1 MPTLWS
7 RERGNYSWNGGDSW
21 PEFIRVADG
30 VDPVELNRRINEMLQ
45 KNLPD
50 TESLQLVI
58 DAAPLTDTYMSND
71 EVRRMDRIMLVL
83 SLALLF
89 ITTLNYV
96 LITIASLS
104 KRAKSIGIHKCN
116 GAGSPTIFSMF
127 IIRNSHGARLR
138 ACAHGHPHTG
148 VWRHD
153 KGHYQHHAPKQ
164 MLEPSRLWVPISIM
178 LIFVLIGGIIRD
190 AYSAASCQQHIPSL
204 QLAPQSV
211 DAHAA
216 LRRVCRRHIHCV
228 HDDRSRFAIS

>member
-1 MPTLWS
+1 MSIP
-7 RERGNYSWNGGDSW
+7 WNST
-21 PEFIRVADG
+21 AA
-30 VDPVELNRRINEMLQ
+30 LMKCCQ

-58 DAAPLTDTYMSND
+58 DAAPITDTYMSND

-104 KRAKSIGIHKCN
+104 KRAKSIGIPN
-116 GAGSPTIFSMF
+116 ATVPEAPPLFSMF
-127 IIRNSHGARLR
+127 IIETLMVLG
-138 ACAHGHPHTG
+138 CALVLMVILTLVFGDMIKDTINITPT
-148 VWRHD
+148 
-153 KGHYQHHAPKQ
+153 Q
-164 MLEPSRLWVPISIM
+164 MLEPSRLWVPISVM
-178 LIFVLIGGIIRD
+178 VIFVLIGGIIPGRIF
-190 AYSAASCQQHIPSL
+190 SHIPVSNIFRRF

>member
-1 MPTLWS
+1 M
-7 RERGNYSWNGGDSW
+7 RCCR
-21 PEFIRVADG
+21 
-30 VDPVELNRRINEMLQ
+30 

-127 IIRNSHGARLR
+127 IIETLMVLG
-138 ACAHGHPHTG
+138 CALVLMVILTLAFGDMIKDTINIT
-148 VWRHD
+148 
-153 KGHYQHHAPKQ
+153 PKQ
-164 MLEPSRLWVPISIM
+164 MLEPSRLWVPISVMIV
-178 LIFVLIGGIIRD
+178 FVLIGGIMRD
-190 AYSAASCQQHIPSL
+190 AYSAASPS
-204 QLAPQSV
+204 ATYSV
-211 DAHAA
+211 ASARAA
-216 LRRVCRRHIHCV
+216 IRGRARCSASSLPASHSLC
-228 HDDRSRFAIS
+228 A